1 MLRVRVELLRSTE
14 VTINGM
20 ASCLFSVWSI
30 HMIHDMASVCIFL
43 GVVVRCFY
51 WYLIHI
57 VLRMAFDLGI
67 HRMGLRSFIPSCFH
81 RDQTL
86 VPCKM

>member
-14 VTINGM
+14 VTLNGM

-51 WYLIHI
+51 CYLIHI
-57 VLRMAFDLGI
+57 VLRMEFDPG
-67 HRMGLRSFIPSCFH
+67 MGLRSFIPSCFP

-86 VPCKM
+86 VPCRM